1 MNLNLNISFSQIQF
15 WISNIKASIRVLV
28 YVYPFSLYGSYNHI
42 KFIPFLTEYSID
54 KLLLSQWYYA
64 HNEILEKQEN
74 E

>member
-1 MNLNLNISFSQIQF
+1 MNLNLNLSHKYSSEFQISKLALEF
-15 WISNIKASIRVLV
+15 WFMCI
-28 YVYPFSLYGSYNHI
+28 PFLCTEANHI